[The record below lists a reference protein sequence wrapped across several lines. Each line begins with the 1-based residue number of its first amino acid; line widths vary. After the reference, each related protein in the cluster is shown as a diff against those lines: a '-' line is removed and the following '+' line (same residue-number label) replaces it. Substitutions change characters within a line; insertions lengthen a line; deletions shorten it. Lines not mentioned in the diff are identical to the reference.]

1 MSETRTLYIF
11 LFLILL
17 VWYISTRIESF
28 QISSPILSNQ
38 RWCVLLTTCRRQ
50 RKEGDPQY
58 SDKYTD
64 DKDNYYK
71 RSIELWLSQTDLPI
85 FVVESSGQGFPEFAG
100 SRLKVHTVD
109 ITNLKSSSQYE
120 ARSILS
126 ALDAFKSDMA
136 PYTHV
141 LKVTGRY
148 YVDVEYIL
156 PTIPD
161 VDLVVQSR
169 FEKDWNNSELFGIKK
184 DLMKELLMPIYDE
197 GLMEKQVYTFS
208 TTHTTYRL
216 PQVRNILMARRGGDN
231 LLLDYF

>member
-1 MSETRTLYIF
+1 MSGTRTLYIF

-17 VWYISTRIESF
+17 VWYISTWFTESF
-28 QISSPILSNQ
+28 QIASPMMSTQ

-50 RKEGDPQY
+50 R
-58 SDKYTD
+58 DKSTD

-109 ITNLKSSSQYE
+109 IQNLPSSSQYE

-136 PYTHV
+136 LYTHV

-156 PTIPD
+156 PTVPD

-184 DLMKELLMPIYDE
+184 ELMKELLMPIYDE

-216 PQVRNILMARRGGDN
+216 PQIRNILMSRRGGDN
-231 LLLDYF
+231 LVLDYL